1 MAYLALYRRFRP
13 QNFDD
18 LIGQEHISK
27 ILKNQIKTGKIG
39 HAYLLCGARG
49 TGKTTV
55 AKIFARAINCLNPV
69 DGSPCG
75 KCEVCRGL
83 KDPSNMDI
91 LELDAASNNG
101 VDDVR
106 DMREKIKYPPV
117 VGKYKVY
124 IVDEVH
130 MLSPAAFNALL
141 KTLEEPPSHAVF
153 IFATTEVHKI
163 PQTILSRCM
172 RFDFRLIS
180 LPLLTSLVKKVFDAV
195 GKEYDEEAVDAIAR
209 AGEGSARDTLSIA
222 DMCSSYSTG
231 KLVYSDVLDVLGAT
245 DKSKILSLVSAI
257 IDGKTGDAVQIV
269 DELASLGKGMGVL
282 ADDIASLVRD
292 LLIIKTAENANKI
305 LVLPET
311 RFNAYLAVAKQTDG
325 NRLLRISDI
334 FSSLDNAFRY
344 TTHPRIVLETAVIR
358 ACKPE
363 KDYDTDAILSRI
375 ASVEKELSDAK
386 ATIQK
391 FKEEGVQIKV
401 DDKQTPQT
409 ENLQTEN
416 SQAENVKSPLPQAA
430 EPSGKKPEKKNTASD
445 FSEEFGMIPPEDD
458 GGFYGFDE
466 PRREVPPQKTT
477 IVSASAY
484 SGGNAEKSPV
494 LQENATEEVPPAKV
508 WGCVLRQLR
517 ADRNVVLWTVC
528 RDVKA
533 FAKDGVLTVYVSD
546 DGEYEM
552 FSKENHYKT
561 LTDTARKFGN
571 YTVKIEKKSIMTDEA
586 KEFDDDIEKVKRTF
600 GDDIVTINK
609 D

>member
-55 AKIFARAINCLNPV
+55 AKIFARAINCLNPK

-75 KCEVCRGL
+75 ECEVCRGL

-91 LELDAASNNG
+91 LEMDAASNNG

-106 DMREKIKYPPV
+106 EMREKIQYPPV

-180 LPLLTSLVKKVFDAV
+180 LPLLTALVKKVFDAV
-195 GKEYDEEAVDAIAR
+195 GKEYDDEAVDAIAR

-231 KLVYSDVLDVLGAT
+231 KLVYEDVLDVFGAT
-245 DKSKILSLVSAI
+245 DKNKILELVSAMI
-257 IDGKTGDAVQIV
+257 ESRTGDAVRTV

-292 LLIIKTAENANKI
+292 LLIIKTAQNANKI
-305 LVLPET
+305 LVLPES
-311 RFNAYLAVAKQTDG
+311 RYNSYVAAANKTEG
-325 NRLLRISDI
+325 NRLLRIADI

-358 ACKPE
+358 ASKPE
-363 KDYDTDAILSRI
+363 KDYDTEAFLSRI
-375 ASVEKELSDAK
+375 SSVEKELAEAK
-386 ATIQK
+386 ALI
-391 FKEEGVQIKV
+391 EEMKKDGV
-401 DDKQTPQT
+401 TFAGRT
-409 ENLQTEN
+409 ESVT
-416 SQAENVKSPLPQAA
+416 VA
-430 EPSGKKPEKKNTASD
+430 EPAKAAFAKSEKKVELNANVAAKND
-445 FSEEFGMIPPEDD
+445 YAEPFDIIPPEDD
-458 GGFYGFDE
+458 GGFYGFDAA
-466 PRREVPPQKTT
+466 VPTRGK
-477 IVSASAY
+477 IGNDEGSRASGENSYKVSAPQA
-484 SGGNAEKSPV
+484 SGEAASFE
-494 LQENATEEVPPAKV
+494 QAEEVPPAKV

-517 ADRNVVLWTVC
+517 ADKNVVLWTVC

-533 FAKDGVLTVYVSD
+533 FASNGVLTIYVSD

-561 LTDTARKFGN
+561 LTDTVRKFGN
-571 YTVKIEKKSIMTDEA
+571 YTVKIEKKSMMTDET
-586 KEFDDDIEKVKRTF
+586 KEFEEDMEKVKRKF
-600 GDDIVTINK
+600 GNDIVKIIQE
-609 D
+609 

>member
-55 AKIFARAINCLNPV
+55 AKIFARAINCLNPK

-75 KCEVCRGL
+75 ECEVCRGL

-91 LELDAASNNG
+91 LEMDAASNNG

-106 DMREKIKYPPV
+106 EMREKIQYPPV

-231 KLVYSDVLDVLGAT
+231 KLVYEDVLDVLGAT
-245 DKSKILSLVSAI
+245 DKNKILSLTEAVI
-257 IDGKTGDAVQIV
+257 EGRTGDAVRAV
-269 DELASLGKGMGVL
+269 DEIASYGKGMGVL

-292 LLIIKTAENANKI
+292 LLIIKTAQNANKI
-305 LVLPET
+305 LVLPES
-311 RFNAYLAVAKQTDG
+311 RYNAYVAAANKTDG
-325 NRLLRISDI
+325 NRLLRIADI

-358 ACKPE
+358 ASKPE
-363 KDYDTDAILSRI
+363 KDYDTDAFLSRI
-375 ASVEKELSDAK
+375 SSVEKELAQAK
-386 ATIQK
+386 TLI
-391 FKEEGVQIKV
+391 EEMKKGGVTFVGQSER
-401 DDKQTPQT
+401 DR
-409 ENLQTEN
+409 E
-416 SQAENVKSPLPQAA
+416 A
-430 EPSGKKPEKKNTASD
+430 EPEKAVFSKTEKKADTTANAVGKND
-445 FSEEFGMIPPEDD
+445 YSEPFDMIPPEDD
-458 GGFYGFDE
+458 GGFYGFDAPVTTRAKIGNE
-466 PRREVPPQKTT
+466 ENARVIGDSAYKTT
-477 IVSASAY
+477 SSQTIVGDTSS
-484 SGGNAEKSPV
+484 EQV
-494 LQENATEEVPPAKV
+494 EEVPPAKV

-517 ADRNVVLWTVC
+517 ADKNVVLWTVC

-533 FAKDGVLTVYVSD
+533 FASNGVLTIYVSD

-561 LTDTARKFGN
+561 LTDTVRKFGN
-571 YTVKIEKKSIMTDEA
+571 YTVKIEKKSMMADET
-586 KEFDDDIEKVKRTF
+586 KEFEEDMEKVKRKF
-600 GDDIVTINK
+600 GNDIVKIIQ